1 MSIGRHFRQD
11 FVAYRKRILVRP
23 YSAAALLAFAF
34 AALFLGGGAPKAGA
48 DTCRPTDVVLYTT
61 DTTRLATELSKSA
74 STCADYYLMITS
86 DAGPPRGG
94 TPVTTIHSLGSRF
107 HAMSEIRLNFW
118 ASYASTHG
126 WYAAGVE
133 ARKEMRDA
141 GYDAA
146 LGDSWAINEVG
157 EPSMTTTGV
166 DVLKNNDSARDNF
179 RAFVH
184 GLYTGD
190 DGLSERGLV
199 FAADPQHVTADLTGY
214 AQDLANWYADSTFW
228 TDLAPYVHFWAQ
240 ETYADASAWG
250 VGGSTLAER
259 SAYLNDYFLHALR
272 AAQRGDGS
280 TAAARAFFANTYT
293 PVGNASFRYPPPTMP
308 IGFPYTDIGL
318 PGMLNFVSTQTY
330 ALRSSMGDRFGFAV
344 VPSRPPNPV
353 PTATQTLMVEDRLAA
368 AIHDSE
374 TDPIGACSANLQ
386 FCDSAVTGAQFN
398 AAWEVFANTLEGS
411 PVEVQV
417 APDVSISFAGVTA
430 RGSTWVDTSPAT
442 ATPPPR
448 FQLLSGTPEYDLQTT
463 ASYTAPLDP
472 CIGYDPEAFAGFE
485 PHLFQLT
492 ATGWS
497 DVTTSSDSSVVCGS
511 TETLGT
517 FVVFAADP
525 TPPVITPQIDGPLG
539 DNGWYVG
546 DVTVTWKVVEPQSAS
561 SVVTSGCDE
570 TSITSDTKGTT
581 LTCTATSD
589 GGTASKSVTIYRDAT
604 PPAIRCLPTPS
615 SLWPPTGR
623 LVPVSVRVNVTD
635 ETSGP
640 GGFLLTGTATS
651 LGDLAQDV
659 VDFDVGTPDVAGL
672 LRAKRPG
679 TASER
684 IYSLTYTAQDLAGNT
699 TECVG
704 TVTVPHDQG
713 S

>member
-1 MSIGRHFRQD
+1 MVASTETSRQG
-11 FVAYRKRILVRP
+11 VTIKPHLL
-23 YSAAALLAFAF
+23 AALLALAL
-34 AALFLGGGAPKAGA
+34 AALLAGSGAPRASA
-48 DTCRPTDVVLYTT
+48 DTCRHTEVVFYTS
-61 DTTRLATELSKSA
+61 DTIRLATELSKSA
-74 STCADYYLMITS
+74 SPCADYYVLITS
-86 DAGPPRGG
+86 NGSVPRGG
-94 TPVTTIHSLGSRF
+94 DALTTIHSLGPHF
-107 HAMSEIRLNFW
+107 HALAEIRLNPW
-118 ASYASTHG
+118 ATYASTHG
-126 WYAAGVE
+126 GTPEAWYATGLEV
-133 ARKEMRDA
+133 RKEMRDA
-141 GYDAA
+141 GYDA

-157 EPSMTTTGV
+157 APSMTTMGV
-166 DVLKNNDSARDNF
+166 DVLQNNESARDNF
-179 RAFVH
+179 RAFVR

-190 DGLSERGLV
+190 DGLAERGLV
-199 FAADPQHVTADLTGY
+199 FAADPLQVTSDLSQY
-214 AQDLANWYADSTFW
+214 AQDLASWYADSAFW
-228 TDLAPYVHFWAQ
+228 TGLAPYVHFWAQ

-250 VGGSTLAER
+250 VAGSTLAQR

-280 TAAARAFFANTYT
+280 TDAARAFFANTYT
-293 PVGNASFRYPPPTMP
+293 PVGNASFRYPPPTPP
-308 IGFPYTDIGL
+308 IGFGYTDIGL

-353 PTATQTLMVEDRLAA
+353 ATAAQTLAIEDRLAA

-374 TDPIGACSANLQ
+374 SDPNGACGANFQ
-386 FCDSAVTGAQFN
+386 FCDGAVAGAQFN
-398 AAWEVFANTLEGS
+398 GAWIVFANTLEGS
-411 PVEVQV
+411 SVEVQV
-417 APDVSISFAGVTA
+417 ASDVSIRFAGVTA
-430 RGSTWVDTSPAT
+430 RGSTWVETSPAS

-463 ASYTAPLDP
+463 ASYTAPLDL
-472 CIGYDPEAFAGFE
+472 CVAYDTEAFAGFE

-492 ATGWS
+492 ASGWN

-525 TPPVITPQIDGPLG
+525 TPPVITPHVDGPLG
-539 DNGWYVG
+539 ANHWYVG
-546 DVTVTWKVVEPQSAS
+546 DVTVTWSVVEPQSAS

-570 TSITSDTKGTT
+570 TSITADTKGTP

-589 GGTASKSVTIYRDAT
+589 GGTASESVTVKRDAT
-604 PPAIRCLPTPS
+604 PPAITCLPTPS

-623 LVPVSVRVNVTD
+623 LVPVSVGVNVTD
-635 ETSGP
+635 ESSGP
-640 GGFLLTGTATS
+640 DGFLLTSAATS
-651 LGDLAQDV
+651 LGELAQDV
-659 VDFDVGTPDVAGL
+659 VDFDVGTPDVVGL

-684 IYSLTYTAQDLAGNT
+684 IYSLGYTARDFAGNT
-699 TECVG
+699 TGCVA
-704 TVTVPHDQG
+704 TVAVPHDQG

>member
-1 MSIGRHFRQD
+1 VVASTETSRQG
-11 FVAYRKRILVRP
+11 APIKPHLL
-23 YSAAALLAFAF
+23 AALLAFAL
-34 AALFLGGGAPKAGA
+34 AALLAGSGAPRANA
-48 DTCRPTDVVLYTT
+48 DTCRQSDVVFYTT

-74 STCADYYLMITS
+74 SSCADYYLSITPN
-86 DAGPPRGG
+86 AGGVPRGG
-94 TPVTTIHSLGSRF
+94 TPVTTIHSLGPRF
-107 HAMSEIRLNFW
+107 HAMAEIRLNPW
-118 ASYASTHG
+118 ASYASAHG
-126 WYAAGVE
+126 GTPEAWYATGVE
-133 ARKEMRDA
+133 VRKEMRDA

-146 LGDSWAINEVG
+146 LGDAWAINEVG
-157 EPSMTTTGV
+157 APSNTTMGI
-166 DVLKNNDSARDNF
+166 DVLKNNGSARDDL
-179 RAFVH
+179 RAFVR

-190 DGLSERGLV
+190 DGLAERGLV
-199 FAADPQHVTADLTGY
+199 FGADPLQVTSDLTEY

-228 TDLAPYVHFWAQ
+228 TDLTPYVHFWAQ

-250 VGGSTLAER
+250 VAGSTLAER

-280 TAAARAFFANTYT
+280 TAAARAFFATTYT
-293 PVGNASFRYPPPTMP
+293 PVGNASFRYPPPTPP
-308 IGFPYTDIGL
+308 IGFGYTDIGL
-318 PGMLNFVSTQTY
+318 TGMLNFVSTQTY
-330 ALRSSMGDRFGFAV
+330 ALRSSTGDRVGFAV
-344 VPSRPPNPV
+344 VPNN
-353 PTATQTLMVEDRLAA
+353 ALAAQTIAVEDRLAA

-374 TDPIGACSANLQ
+374 SDPNGACGANVQL
-386 FCDSAVTGAQFN
+386 CDSAVAGAQFN
-398 AAWEVFANTLEGS
+398 GAWQVFANTLEGS
-411 PVEVQV
+411 SVEVQV
-417 APDVSISFAGVTA
+417 ASDVSIRFAGVAA
-430 RGSTWVDTSPAT
+430 RGSTWVETSPAS

-463 ASYTAPLDP
+463 ASYTAPLDV
-472 CIGYDPEAFAGFE
+472 CVAYDSEAFAGFE

-492 ATGWS
+492 ATGWN

-525 TPPVITPQIDGPLG
+525 TPPVITPHVDGPLG
-539 DNGWYVG
+539 ANDWYVG
-546 DVTVTWKVVEPQSAS
+546 DVTVTWSVVEPQSAS

-570 TSITSDTKGTT
+570 TSITADTKGTP

-589 GGTASKSVTIYRDAT
+589 GGTASESVTVKRDAT
-604 PPAIRCLPTPS
+604 PPAITCLPTPS

-623 LVPVSVRVNVTD
+623 LVPVSVGVNVTD

-640 GGFLLTGTATS
+640 DGFLLTSAATS
-651 LGDLAQDV
+651 LGELAQDV
-659 VDFDVGTPDVAGL
+659 VDFDVGTPDVVGL

-684 IYSLTYTAQDLAGNT
+684 IYSLGYTARDFAGNT
-699 TECVG
+699 TGCVA
-704 TVTVPHDQG
+704 TVAVPHDQG